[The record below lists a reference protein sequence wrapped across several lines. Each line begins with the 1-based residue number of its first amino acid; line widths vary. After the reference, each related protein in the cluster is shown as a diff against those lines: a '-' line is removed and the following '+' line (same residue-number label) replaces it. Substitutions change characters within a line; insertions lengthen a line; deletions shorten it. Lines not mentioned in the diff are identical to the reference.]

1 MRDILENIYIGIVG
15 LCKAIMYFIPHFKT
29 EELIVV
35 FDDGVERT
43 GTISGICFIGFVIRG
58 VLTFDGEG

>member
-1 MRDILENIYIGIVG
+1 
-15 LCKAIMYFIPHFKT
+15 MYFIPHFKT